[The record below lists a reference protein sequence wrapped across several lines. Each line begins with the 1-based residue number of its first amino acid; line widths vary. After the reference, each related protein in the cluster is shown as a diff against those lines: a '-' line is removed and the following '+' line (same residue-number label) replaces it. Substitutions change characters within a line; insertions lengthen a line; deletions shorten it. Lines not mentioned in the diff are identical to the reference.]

1 MGPRWPRFT
10 HCVVGYVCF
19 FYSYASV
26 DKLFLGAFVAGLDA
40 GLLYN
45 EFPLMGSHIVP
56 PVEELFSDDYAK
68 HPDKSDKWWR
78 NIFENPTTVQFDHRV
93 LVRFRLEAGK

>member
-1 MGPRWPRFT
+1 MGPHWPRFT
-10 HCVVGYVCF
+10 HCVVGYVFLSLPLCF
-19 FYSYASV
+19 CV
-26 DKLFLGAFVAGLDA
+26 DFLFLGAFVAGLDA

-45 EFPLMGSHIVP
+45 EFPLMGSHIMP

-68 HPDKSDKWWR
+68 LPDKSDKWWR

-93 LVRFRLEAGK
+93 LVSSRL

>member
-1 MGPRWPRFT
+1 
-10 HCVVGYVCF
+10 
-19 FYSYASV
+19 
-26 DKLFLGAFVAGLDA
+26 
-40 GLLYN
+40 
-45 EFPLMGSHIVP
+45 MGSHIVP

-93 LVRFRLEAGK
+93 LVRFKLEAAKLMTFEACFRPPPPISELPYYTHERTALPCGQRYRL